1 VPYRADIS
9 WSRNREYMNADQRF
23 ASQRPD
29 VLTYQTDILTEDVT
43 ALGPVMVDLFV
54 GLSTTDADFVV
65 KVIDVFPD
73 DFKEYKSEATPMGG
87 YQMLVRGEIFR
98 GRYRESFSNPKA
110 FKPGKIEQV
119 KYAMPDISHTFKKGH
134 RIMVQIQS
142 SWFPLFDRNPVKKQT
157 L

>member
-1 VPYRADIS
+1 
-9 WSRNREYMNADQRF
+9 MNADQRF

-29 VLTYQTDILTEDVT
+29 VLTYQTDILTEDIT

-98 GRYRESFSNPKA
+98 VDIGSHSPSQKRLNPVNRTGEVRHA
-110 FKPGKIEQV
+110 GHF
-119 KYAMPDISHTFKKGH
+119 HTFK
-134 RIMVQIQS
+134 RDTE
-142 SWFPLFDRNPVKKQT
+142 SWCRYKAVGFRYSTAILNKWSIFIAVKSG
-157 L
+157 LC